1 MDMHNAALRAATAS
15 EIRDVIGPMEDEVVD
30 RILSEAPTTAEVL
43 EAFTWLR
50 SDQRLQHR
58 PGFEL
63 QGKAA
68 RVLEI
73 LESEEPDWG
82 D

>member
-1 MDMHNAALRAATAS
+1 METHKAAPRAATAS
-15 EIRDVIGPMEDEVVD
+15 EIRDIVGPVEDQVVE
-30 RILSEAPTTAEVL
+30 RILDEAPTNAEVL

-50 SDQRLQHR
+50 TDPRLRHR

-63 QGKAA
+63 EGKAA
-68 RVLEI
+68 RILEI
-73 LESEEPDWG
+73 LESDERDSG